1 MGIITWSIPFFFLL
15 IGLELLTARVRHRP
29 LFRLNDSISDLSLG
43 ILSQMSGI
51 FTKLLQYG
59 VYFLIVKHA
68 SVQQLSPAIPAWP
81 GGPPVTFAGGFE
93 VHLANLAG
101 WTVAF
106 VVVDFAYY
114 WLHRLS
120 HEVHILWAGHV
131 VHHSSEEYNLTV
143 ALRQSSLHGL
153 FTWVFYLPLAFAGVP
168 VEVFISCHAINLVYQ
183 FWIHTRTVG
192 RLPAS
197 IEAVWNTP
205 SHHRVHH
212 GVNPKYQDKN
222 YAGVFIVWD
231 KWFGTWVPEEEEP
244 VYGITKPLASWN
256 PVWANVHVFVELW
269 RTFRATKRWS
279 DKWRVVFASPSWRP
293 ADVGPSIVAPEVTR
307 ATATQYDPE
316 VAPPVL
322 RYAFAQFLAAL
333 AASLGVL
340 KVQGTLPIDQL
351 AALAFYVVLTLSNL
365 AVLLEGRDWA
375 VVPEA
380 ARHAVLGVVALVLG
394 GLGAIPPLVSVAGA
408 VFCAVSVLWLLSLRR
423 HLGNGADSALTGHER
438 SGRQPARGDR
448 HPERSEGSALRV

>member
-1 MGIITWSIPFFFLL
+1 MGIITYSIPFFFLL
-15 IGLELLTARVRHRP
+15 MGIELAVARLGHRR

-43 ILSQMSGI
+43 ITSQLAGI
-51 FTKLLQYG
+51 FTKLIQLGAY
-59 VYFLIVKHA
+59 YLIVQHA
-68 SVQQLSPAIPAWP
+68 SVQRLSSAIPAWP
-81 GGPPVTFAGGFE
+81 SGPPVSFAGGFQ
-93 VHLANLAG
+93 VHPANLLG

-106 VVVDFAYY
+106 VLVDFAYY

-131 VHHSSEEYNLTV
+131 VHHSSEEYNLAV

-168 VEVFISCHAINLVYQ
+168 AEVFISCHAINLVYQ
-183 FWIHTRTVG
+183 FWIHTRAVG
-192 RLPAS
+192 RLPGL

-269 RTFRATKRWS
+269 RTLKATRRWS
-279 DKWRVVFASPSWRP
+279 DKWRVVWGSPSWRP
-293 ADVGPSIVAPEVTR
+293 DDVGPSIVAPEVSR
-307 ATATQYDPE
+307 ATAHQFDPE

-322 RYAFAQFLAAL
+322 WYAFTQFLAAL
-333 AASLGVL
+333 VASLGVL
-340 KVQGTLPIDQL
+340 KVQGTLPMDQL

-375 VVPEA
+375 IVPEA
-380 ARHAVLGVVALVLG
+380 ARHTVLGLVALVLG
-394 GLGAIPPLVSVAGA
+394 GLGAIPPLAAAGGTAFGVASI
-408 VFCAVSVLWLLSLRR
+408 VWLLGLRR
-423 HLGNGADSALTGHER
+423 YLGNAAESMSL
-438 SGRQPARGDR
+438 
-448 HPERSEGSALRV
+448 